1 MTDLPKSKYSDPIHT
16 PGKEFEL
23 NGQEYVGWYVV
34 TYLDRYYT
42 GKTLTEDSKEI
53 FKIQIETPFQNNV
66 FVQQVVS
73 PSVSERVAGIWKRYL
88 IQKISSQAIIEVNKE
103 RYDSFNNTPGIRRV
117 TLQWVIKG
125 PAQDVFNGPYRYVGA
140 ENKNRETVSKLENT
154 IPGIATF
161 FKDYSQFV
169 E

>member
-23 NGQEYVGWYVV
+23 NGREYVGWYVV

-42 GKTLTEDSKEI
+42 GKTLTENSKEI
-53 FKIQIETPFQNNV
+53 FKLQSDNPFQNNV

-73 PSVSERVAGIWKRYL
+73 PSTSERLKGVFKRYL
-88 IQKISSQAIIEVNKE
+88 IQKLSSQSIIQVNKE
-103 RYDSFNNTPGIRRV
+103 RYDSFSNTPGIKRV
-117 TLQWVIKG
+117 TVDWIIKG
-125 PAQDVFNGPYRYVGA
+125 PAQDVVKGPYRYVGA
-140 ENKNRETVSKLENT
+140 ANKNKETVSKLEKF
-154 IPGIATF
+154 IPGITNF
-161 FKDYSQFV
+161 FKDYSEFV